1 MKKITGNFIRKSF
14 GQAVTDYTKAIEE
27 IGLWES
33 EKYVFNKYFTDKDKS
48 ILDIGCGAGRTT
60 FALYERGYHNII
72 GLDLTPEMI
81 DSARELNK
89 KRATDIEFIT
99 GDATD
104 LNFTDNSFDYAL
116 FSFNGLMQ
124 IPKRAN
130 RIQALK
136 EIRRVI
142 KPGGIFIFTTH
153 DRENNENYK
162 EFWEKEEKLW
172 AEGKEDKRLYE
183 YGDKILP
190 SGENGRDTFIHFPD
204 RQEILECLKEVK
216 LQLVEDFYREA
227 LIEESD
233 EIKKFS
239 AECRFW
245 ITKK

>member
-1 MKKITGNFIRKSF
+1 MKKVTGNFVRDSF
-14 GQAVTDYTKAIEE
+14 GQAVTEYTKAIEE

-60 FALYERGYHNII
+60 FALYELGHHNII

-81 DSARELNK
+81 DSARDLNK
-89 KRATDIEFIT
+89 KRGTDIEFIT

-104 LNFTDNSFDYAL
+104 LNFADNSFDYAL

-136 EIRRVI
+136 KIRRVI

-190 SGENGRDTFIHFPD
+190 AGEDGRDTFIHFPD
-204 RQEILECLKEVK
+204 RQEIVECLKEAR
-216 LQLVEDFYREA
+216 LQLLEDFYREA
-227 LIEESD
+227 FIEESD

>member
-1 MKKITGNFIRKSF
+1 MEKVTGDFVRESF
-14 GQAVTDYTKAIEE
+14 GQAVTEYTKAIEE

-33 EKYVFNKYFTDKDKS
+33 EKYVFNKYFSDNNKS

-60 FALYERGYHNII
+60 FALYELGYHNII

-89 KRATDIEFIT
+89 KRGTDIEFIT

-104 LNFTDNSFDYAL
+104 LNFADNSFGYAL

-162 EFWEKEEKLW
+162 EFWEKEEKIW
-172 AEGKEDKRLYE
+172 AAGKEDERVYE

-190 SGENGRDTFIHFPD
+190 AGEDGRDTFIHFPD
-204 RQEILECLKEVK
+204 RQEIVECLKEAR
-216 LQLVEDFYREA
+216 LQLLEDFYREA